1 MNKVKGIQCEE
12 VRNLETQVLVNVHR
26 AIKDGNEHLDNVLN
40 DKTVLAE
47 SLHYSYKIYFYEFRY
62 DQRYYITNCY
72 ILR

>member
-40 DKTVLAE
+40 DKTIIIEEKEKALCENHIAE
-47 SLHYSYKIYFYEFRY
+47 ME
-62 DQRYYITNCY
+62 
-72 ILR
+72 